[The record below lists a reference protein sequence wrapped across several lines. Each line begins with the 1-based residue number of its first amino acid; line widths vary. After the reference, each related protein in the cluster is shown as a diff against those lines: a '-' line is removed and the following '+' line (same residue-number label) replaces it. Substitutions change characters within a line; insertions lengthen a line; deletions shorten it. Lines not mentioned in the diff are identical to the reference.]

1 MSAGVKS
8 FNVNLFDFRVVYS
21 LRIWC
26 IKGLYFGI
34 EQETMA
40 AVAAHLVLVGNH

>member
-21 LRIWC
+21 LR
-26 IKGLYFGI
+26 LYSGI

-40 AVAAHLVLVGNH
+40 VVAVHLVLVGNH